1 MKLTTT
7 LSALGI
13 TVMLAAPVAALA
25 QPAPQS
31 APPSRTESEAATSS
45 SGFASQVRQ
54 HIGQLRTELRIT
66 PAQDAQWNQFA
77 QVMEQNARNMHDA
90 LEQRGTQLNTTNA
103 AQDMQSYAHLA
114 QVHAEDMQRLSA
126 AFQSLYDSM
135 APAQRQNADD
145 VFRNRAMNRAAS
157 PRKAPPG

>member
-7 LSALGI
+7 LSALGV
-13 TVMLAAPVAALA
+13 TTMLAAPVAALA

-31 APPSRTESEAATSS
+31 APPPRTESEAATSS
-45 SGFASQVRQ
+45 SGFASRVQQ
-54 HIGQLRTELRIT
+54 HISQLRTELRIT

-77 QVMEQNARNMHDA
+77 QVMQQNAQNMQEA
-90 LEQRGTQLNTTNA
+90 LEQRGAQLNTMNA

-114 QVHAEDMQRLSA
+114 AVHAEDMQHLSA

-135 APAQRQNADD
+135 TPEQRQNADN
-145 VFRNRAMNRAAS
+145 VFRKRSMNRAA
-157 PRKAPPG
+157 PRG